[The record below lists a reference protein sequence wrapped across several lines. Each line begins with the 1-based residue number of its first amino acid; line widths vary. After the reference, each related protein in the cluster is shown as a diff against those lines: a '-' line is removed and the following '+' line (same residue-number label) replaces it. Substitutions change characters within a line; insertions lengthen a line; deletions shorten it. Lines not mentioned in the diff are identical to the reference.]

1 MQLPDT
7 TKKCLLEHFS
17 ASILTIRT
25 TGEMITLPVLASL
38 SATCYTKN
46 YLYPIQKGGHH
57 EHHSTGMLCRGGGA
71 SELFQGIPG
80 SETDP
85 ARSQPS
91 DSGRPG
97 GSGRVQ
103 KDFPFFS

>member
-1 MQLPDT
+1 MYSHP
-7 TKKCLLEHFS
+7 LE
-17 ASILTIRT
+17 
-25 TGEMITLPVLASL
+25 GDCITN
-38 SATCYTKN
+38 K
-46 YLYPIQKGGHH
+46 KGGHH